1 MVRIEDLKQINML
14 ASVPDHVLKIISEL
28 AQLNI
33 YGKETLLFSKGENI
47 EIFYM
52 IFIGQVE
59 LKVPLFED
67 IDVILDILQAGRSLG
82 SSALF
87 PGATTSYTAVCQEPC
102 EFITLNGKVLQAL
115 FNENKELAYYLM
127 AGVAGQYK
135 RTMDRRARMILKTL
149 EEHPELKHRIRDIDE
164 LTPVY

>member
-1 MVRIEDLKQINML
+1 MVRIEDLKRINML
-14 ASVPDHVLKIISEL
+14 AGVPDHVLKIISEL

-33 YGKETLLFSKGENI
+33 YSKDTLLFSKGENI

-59 LKVPLFED
+59 LRVPLFDD
-67 IDVILDILQAGRSLG
+67 IDVLLDILQAGRSLG

-87 PGATTSYTAVCQEPC
+87 PGAKTAYTALCQDPC
-102 EFITLNGKVLQAL
+102 EIITLSGKALQGR
-115 FNENKELAYYLM
+115 FDENKELAYYLM

-135 RTMDRRARMILKTL
+135 RTMDRRARMILRTL